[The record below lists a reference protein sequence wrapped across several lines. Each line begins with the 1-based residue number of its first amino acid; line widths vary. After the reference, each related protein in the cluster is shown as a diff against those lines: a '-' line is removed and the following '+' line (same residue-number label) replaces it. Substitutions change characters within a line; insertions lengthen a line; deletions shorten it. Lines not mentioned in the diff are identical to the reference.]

1 MTAPADETWPK
12 SAVIQGASR
21 GLGLGFVRAL
31 LDRGVSVH
39 ATCRDPS
46 RAAELSELATRES
59 ALHVHRLDVT
69 DEDTIA
75 EAVRAIRANTPQL
88 DLVVNASGVLHGE
101 GLKPERRVEELEART
116 LLDLMHVNAVGPML
130 VLKHLLP
137 LLTHD
142 RRAVAASLSARVG
155 SIGDNR
161 RGGWYGYRSSKAAL
175 NQLHRSFAVE
185 LKRRAR
191 NAISVVLHPGTVET
205 RLTEPFRRSVPEGKL
220 FSVET
225 SVGLLLKVIDD
236 LEPEDHGQ
244 FFDYAKAPIEW

>member
-46 RAAELSELATRES
+46 QAAELSELATRES

-116 LLDLMHVNAVGPML
+116 LLDLMHV
-130 VLKHLLP
+130 
-137 LLTHD
+137 
-142 RRAVAASLSARVG
+142 
-155 SIGDNR
+155 
-161 RGGWYGYRSSKAAL
+161 
-175 NQLHRSFAVE
+175 
-185 LKRRAR
+185 
-191 NAISVVLHPGTVET
+191 
-205 RLTEPFRRSVPEGKL
+205 
-220 FSVET
+220 
-225 SVGLLLKVIDD
+225 
-236 LEPEDHGQ
+236 
-244 FFDYAKAPIEW
+244 